1 MAEKKHRVLSEE
13 TKRKNRERTARM
25 KEENPEKYYAGIR
38 KYYGKTV
45 LVQIRINK
53 ETEQDI
59 LSLFDLEKPLATQA
73 KDLFK
78 ELIHLRETQRLWKRA
93 AAVLMEDDNG
103 GETA

>member
-1 MAEKKHRVLSEE
+1 MASKKRVLSEE
-13 TKRKNRERTARM
+13 EKRKNRERTARM
-25 KEENPEKYYAGIR
+25 KEENPEKYYASIR

-78 ELIHLRETQRLWKRA
+78 ELIRLRETQRLWKKA